1 MCIYSHCDPR
11 HHQVFFS
18 AHSQRQSSTHL
29 QIPPVLHS
37 PRSETHPSPFLMMAN
52 TSAAASSV
60 ALVSPAPLGRERRAV
75 NELRPPL
82 RCSFRGCH
90 RPPEPA
96 VVVSDIFTGTPLAFT
111 FDTHLPP
118 FPFFFTLPSSS
129 SFSSNA
135 YSHPVFPAFTPHRSH
150 SPCTHRSTALAHHRL
165 LLAPTKTSPRRRRLS
180 RSHGI
185 LHRVQAV
192 VEVPVKE
199 EEEEREAY
207 LEPGILQLETDPD
220 ADADT
225 TAAVFSN
232 HRPTTTP
239 MWHSPPPYLSPHSW
253 MRISSTTIGAWISTH
268 HAKLLLMKCMSLS
281 LLCARHF
288 LIVSGPVRFL

>member
-1 MCIYSHCDPR
+1 
-11 HHQVFFS
+11 
-18 AHSQRQSSTHL
+18 
-29 QIPPVLHS
+29 
-37 PRSETHPSPFLMMAN
+37 
-52 TSAAASSV
+52 
-60 ALVSPAPLGRERRAV
+60 
-75 NELRPPL
+75 
-82 RCSFRGCH
+82 
-90 RPPEPA
+90 
-96 VVVSDIFTGTPLAFT
+96 
-111 FDTHLPP
+111 
-118 FPFFFTLPSSS
+118 
-129 SFSSNA
+129 
-135 YSHPVFPAFTPHRSH
+135 
-150 SPCTHRSTALAHHRL
+150 
-165 LLAPTKTSPRRRRLS
+165 
-180 RSHGI
+180 
-185 LHRVQAV
+185 
-192 VEVPVKE
+192 VKE